1 MLGLLCSAFL
11 FLTPYLLPISHPPF
25 ITLFQFLNVIVCV
38 TAVKRSQ
45 VCGKDRTDEAP

>member
-38 TAVKRSQ
+38 TAVKHSQ